1 MTSARMNLDA
11 CAWWHMWLNVS
22 DIVLPQPDLKPVV
35 IRSVNQMVAEVHRAL
50 QTHGSIFN
58 RDVEWRIQSP
68 QAVGSMRNVAL
79 GRNWEVT
86 VTDLAVRQPT
96 TFCIAGRASHA
107 IELGFCPAGQMA
119 VAIRGCR
126 KDFDSIAGQ
135 SYVSAFDGDLHI
147 HTTVGANQ
155 RFQLVEVRFCP
166 QSFDECAACNGLRV
180 PGEIDRCAVRQLRA
194 PFKYATALSQ
204 EMRHAAEQ
212 VLACPFTGP
221 TRRVYLEA
229 KALELTALL
238 MAWLQGDRAIR
249 QPALSPSDVERIYAA
264 RDLLLTRI
272 DDPPSLAELARLVCL
287 NEFKLKRGFH
297 QVFGKTAFGCLHQ
310 ARMAWAHEL
319 LCADHS
325 VTRAAAEVGYTAG
338 ATDVVVGARAALRHR
353 GHLGHR

>member
-1 MTSARMNLDA
+1 MTSAHLNLDA
-11 CAWWHMWLNVS
+11 CAWRRIWLNIGS
-22 DIVLPQPDLKPVV
+22 IVLPQPDLKPVV
-35 IRSVNQMVAEVHRAL
+35 IRSVNQMVAEGHRAL

-58 RDVEWRIQSP
+58 QDVEWLIQSP
-68 QAVGSMRNVAL
+68 EAVGSMRNVAL
-79 GRNWEVT
+79 GRDWEVT
-86 VTDLAVRQPT
+86 VTDLAVRQPA
-96 TFCIAGRASHA
+96 TFCITGRASHA
-107 IELGFCPAGQMA
+107 IELGFCPSGQMA

-147 HTTVGANQ
+147 HTMVGANQ

-212 VLACPFTGP
+212 VLACPFAGP

-238 MAWLQGDRAIR
+238 MAWLEGDQAIR

-264 RDLLLTRI
+264 RELLLARM
-272 DDPPSLAELARLVCL
+272 DDPPSLAELARWS
-287 NEFKLKRGFH
+287 
-297 QVFGKTAFGCLHQ
+297 T
-310 ARMAWAHEL
+310 
-319 LCADHS
+319 
-325 VTRAAAEVGYTAG
+325 
-338 ATDVVVGARAALRHR
+338 
-353 GHLGHR
+353 